1 VFLGELNFICLI
13 IVAHPRALFAYNSN
27 HTWLHYLI
35 ILHLITNIDLHIK
48 CAHTTAG
55 IKFVIL

>member
-55 IKFVIL
+55 I